1 MTPVRLGLPAATA
14 LSVRI
19 PLSVD
24 EALRDVEEWPAGL
37 LPGHG
42 ATVQL
47 WELLA
52 TLAAGDLAVARAV
65 EPHLDALAI
74 LDQARTAGMDQ
85 SGLPFST
92 WGVFAAETPT
102 ARLRAT
108 RAPGESWRLDGLKPW
123 CSLAGRLD
131 GALVTAAL
139 PGEGDDHGLF
149 VVDLH
154 SPGVEPVRH
163 AWISRG
169 LREIPS
175 GPVRFDDVAAELV
188 RDGDWYVQRPG
199 FWWGGIGVAA
209 CWYGGAVGIARRVLL
224 EARRRPD
231 DRLLAMHL
239 GSIDER
245 LASARYALAHA
256 AAAVDSSGSTTDG
269 GRTAGSAADR
279 SAGRVLAKRVRAV
292 VARTCEAVLAS
303 SGHAL
308 GPGPLT
314 QEEDHAK
321 RVVDLEIYLR
331 QHHAERDDA
340 SLGNA
345 LTASE
350 GDPW

>member
-1 MTPVRLGLPAATA
+1 
-14 LSVRI
+14 
-19 PLSVD
+19 
-24 EALRDVEEWPAGL
+24 
-37 LPGHG
+37 
-42 ATVQL
+42 
-47 WELLA
+47 
-52 TLAAGDLAVARAV
+52 
-65 EPHLDALAI
+65 
-74 LDQARTAGMDQ
+74 
-85 SGLPFST
+85 
-92 WGVFAAETPT
+92 
-102 ARLRAT
+102 
-108 RAPGESWRLDGLKPW
+108 
-123 CSLAGRLD
+123 
-131 GALVTAAL
+131 
-139 PGEGDDHGLF
+139 
-149 VVDLH
+149 
-154 SPGVEPVRH
+154 VRH

-175 GPVRFDDVAAELV
+175 GPVRFDDVPAELV

-199 FWWGGIGVAA
+199 FWWGGVGVAA

-239 GSIDER
+239 GSIDAW

-256 AAAVDSSGSTTDG
+256 AAAVDASGSTTDG
-269 GRTAGSAADR
+269 GRTAGSAAER
-279 SAGRVLAKRVRAV
+279 AAGRVLAKRVRAV
-292 VARTCEAVLAS
+292 VARTCEAVLTS